1 MDKNIRNSEDHSD
14 RITCNNSTCQAKIE
28 KSESEAKRFNG
39 HFAKFMAIQNINEH
53 IKHLVEVNTKLCEL
67 YKSDDLREKREALYD
82 ELEKIIDKSEDRR
95 ENNEEKAMAEINR
108 LEEEIKKQKEINEK
122 LSKPAQ
128 GRVSSPLYISDTEY
142 DSPPDDSEEDSP
154 DEEELKLMS
163 KIKQEIIEDIPRI
176 GPKSRR
182 SRNNFFK

>member
-1 MDKNIRNSEDHSD
+1 
-14 RITCNNSTCQAKIE
+14 
-28 KSESEAKRFNG
+28 
-39 HFAKFMAIQNINEH
+39 
-53 IKHLVEVNTKLCEL
+53 
-67 YKSDDLREKREALYD
+67 
-82 ELEKIIDKSEDRR
+82 
-95 ENNEEKAMAEINR
+95 MAEINR

-163 KIKQEIIEDIPRI
+163 KSMLYILILVDSIKFQSS
-176 GPKSRR
+176 K
-182 SRNNFFK
+182 K